1 MGLLTKKE
9 FVFVYKICDTEIN
22 GAEYQDEWLGNAI
35 QESNHKDQDSLGIY
49 GAVVDHGRRVQLGK
63 VCWRSL
69 VSKSMYTVDHLP
81 LGVRVRSRRKKNRGM
96 MMPKLRSC
104 NGMIPSPKGCQ
115 LPFATDITTN
125 QPCKM
130 T

>member
-1 MGLLTKKE
+1 VSLLTKKE

-49 GAVVDHGRRVQLGK
+49 GAVVDQGRRVQLGK

-69 VSKSMYTVDHLP
+69 GQNSMYTSDHLP
-81 LGVRVRSRRKKNRGM
+81 LGVRVRSKRKKNRGM

-104 NGMIPSPKGCQ
+104 NGMIPSPKGIQ
-115 LPFATDITTN
+115 LPFARWV
-125 QPCKM
+125 
-130 T
+130 